1 MNTNSI
7 HFAPPRCLGLA
18 LLALACLSL
27 VACMGTDQANDDQR
41 LVLRTQSVPP
51 ISFLQD
57 GQPVGLSVAVM
68 QALMAETGTDA
79 DIEIVA
85 WQTAY
90 ETALGDGQHGVFSTV
105 MTAERKPLFQWV
117 GPIVLIET
125 AFYARADQPI
135 QVHNLDQARAVSGIA
150 TVTDYYSDEWLR
162 QAGGF
167 DNVQRFG
174 DEAEA
179 LQALLTGQVDLM
191 IGVNVAM
198 ADLLRRMA
206 VEDAAVQ
213 RVFSV
218 SSDLA
223 YLALSKAVPTE
234 QVQRWQH
241 ALDEMKADGRF
252 NALYAQWLPNEQAPG
267 RLNLFTE
274 DYPPVT
280 FMRDGQPA
288 GIVSEMVMAM
298 MTDLGLDEPV
308 RLTAWRNAYALAQVH
323 PNTVLFSMD
332 RTPAREGLFKWVGPV
347 ASNTAAFY
355 ARADAE
361 LEVNDLAAAR
371 AVAAIATTSDWWT
384 ETALQEAGFTN
395 LVSAPHPS
403 QNVQALMAGEVDLSI
418 FTDLTV
424 AEIVSEAGYSLN
436 DLKPVF
442 SVDSHD
448 IYIALSIDTSDE
460 EVARW
465 QAALDQLKAD
475 GRFAAIYQR
484 YLPNADIH
492 RLVEATP

>member
-1 MNTNSI
+1 MNNISI
-7 HFAPPRCLGLA
+7 RFTPRRWLGLA
-18 LLALACLSL
+18 LLALVSLSL
-27 VACMGTDQANDDQR
+27 IACTGTDQANDDER

-57 GQPVGLSVAVM
+57 GQPAGLSVAVM
-68 QALMAETGTDA
+68 QALMADTGTEA

-125 AFYARADQPI
+125 AFYGRADQPI
-135 QVHNLDQARAVSGIA
+135 SVHNLDQARAVSGIA

-167 DNVQRFG
+167 DNVQRFS
-174 DEAEA
+174 DETEA
-179 LQALLTGQVDLM
+179 LQALLAGDVELM

-198 ADLLRRMA
+198 ADLLGRMG
-206 VEDAAVQ
+206 VDDTAVQ

-223 YLALSKAVPTE
+223 YLALSQDVPAE
-234 QVQRWQH
+234 QVAQWQE
-241 ALDEMKADGRF
+241 ALDAMKADGRF
-252 NALYAQWLPNEQAPG
+252 ADLYQAWLPNEQAPG

-288 GIVSEMVMAM
+288 GIVSEMVLAM
-298 MTDLGLDEPV
+298 MADLDLDEPI

-323 PNTVLFSMD
+323 PNTILFSMD
-332 RTPAREGLFKWVGPV
+332 RTPAREALFKWVGPV
-347 ASNTAAFY
+347 ASNTASFY

-361 LEVNDLAAAR
+361 LEVNDLNDAR
-371 AVAAIATTSDWWT
+371 AMPAIATTSDWWT
-384 ETALQEAGFTN
+384 ETALQEAGFDN
-395 LVSAPHPS
+395 LISAPHPS

-424 AEIVSEAGYSLN
+424 AEIVSEAGYALE

-448 IYIALSIDTSDE
+448 IYIALSIDTPDE
-460 EVARW
+460 EVRRW

-475 GRFAAIYQR
+475 GRFADIYQR
-484 YLPNADIH
+484 YLPNADIQ
-492 RLVEATP
+492 RLMEVAP